1 MPEAETQPRP
11 WWYLLALGVLNLALW
26 GGAVIVAGWGWRDGS
41 GQFLPLR
48 LAPTLTAT
56 AVTLLSIGG
65 LIIREMRR
73 AARDRETALQARKL
87 RRRFDRLFQSA
98 NATARHRSA
107 TSGMPTPRDTSPR
120 DTSPLDVA
128 PLDGF
133 PLDAAS
139 LHASPRELFDFAA
152 DCDLINDSLL
162 RTRAREE
169 LISSAIDNLDSGVM
183 VIDLRSQVLMA
194 NPAARRFFS
203 ISRDPVGHPLLEA
216 IRQPELVEAV
226 RLTTADQSPREVIVD
241 LLDGSGVRRVLRVL
255 VATLARQNATAI
267 LIAARDETEARQVE
281 EMRRE
286 FVANASHELKT
297 PLAAI
302 KGYAETVELAIEDD
316 PEAALRFVGQI
327 REQCQ
332 RLERLVADLITL
344 ARAQAGSQHLRFT
357 AVDLHAV
364 IRESIA
370 TYTPVAAA
378 KRIRL
383 DQSNAADAP
392 HPLWVHVDREATLTI
407 ANNLIGNAVRYTPEG
422 GTVNASASTGEG
434 FGVITV
440 QDNGIGI
447 ARSDQQRVF
456 ERFYRTEASKK
467 MASAGTGL
475 GLAIVKNLTQAQGGK
490 VRVRSQTGVGST
502 FEVLLPLEPSKH
514 LPPPINPP
522 AQGTAQGQNTP
533 SE

>member
-11 WWYLLALGVLNLALW
+11 WWRLLALGVLNLALW
-26 GGAVIVAGWGWRDGS
+26 GAAVIVAGWGWRDGS
-41 GQFLPLR
+41 GQFLPTR
-48 LAPTLTAT
+48 LAPALTAT
-56 AVTLLSIGG
+56 AVTLLTIGG
-65 LIIREMRR
+65 LITREKRL
-73 AARDRETALQARKL
+73 AARDREASLQARKL

-98 NATARHRSA
+98 NAAGRPRSA
-107 TSGMPTPRDTSPR
+107 TSGMPTPVDTS
-120 DTSPLDVA
+120 TLDPA
-128 PLDGF
+128 PFDAAA
-133 PLDAAS
+133 LDASS
-139 LHASPRELFDFAA
+139 LLASPEELFDFAA

-255 VATLARQNATAI
+255 VATLARENATAI

-383 DQSNAADAP
+383 DQSDAADAP

-407 ANNLIGNAVRYTPEG
+407 VNNLIGNAVRYTPEG
-422 GTVNASASTGEG
+422 GTVNASASTAEG
-434 FGVITV
+434 FAVIRV

-456 ERFYRTEASKK
+456 ERFYRTEVSKK

-514 LPPPINPP
+514 HPPAINPAINPP
-522 AQGTAQGQNTP
+522 AKRTAPGQNTP